1 VTWQDPYWLWA
12 LLALPVL
19 VVGLVAW
26 ERGRRGA
33 ASAYADPAVLP
44 VGARPR
50 RRRLRVIAAILALL
64 AVACGP
70 VALAKPSIDRT
81 AQEKRGAVVIAIDE
95 SRSMLKTDLQPDRL
109 KAAIA
114 AAKRFLEV
122 VPKRTAVGLVF
133 FSKNARIVVAPS
145 TDREAVSEALDRPRV
160 GVGTAIGNAVVAGLA
175 SLRAAGVLNELPP
188 TPAQSAG
195 RILLLTDGANS
206 AGLDPEVGGERA
218 KAARVPVFTF
228 LLGNDPGRP
237 DQPSPAETLS
247 SLATQTGG
255 SYFQTVTT
263 NDLRTVFQDLGERLA
278 PVRRLDQLTVYV
290 ALAALVLLAAAAGV
304 MLLADGRRPRARGS
318 AAAWPG

>member
-1 VTWQDPYWLWA
+1 MTWQDPYWLWA
-12 LLALPVL
+12 LLVLPFL
-19 VVGLVAW
+19 AVGLIAW
-26 ERGRRGA
+26 ERDRRGA
-33 ASAYADPAVLP
+33 ATAYSDPAVLP
-44 VGARPR
+44 VGSRPR
-50 RRRLRVIAAILALL
+50 RRRLRLVAGILALL

-70 VALAKPSIDRT
+70 IAMAKPSIDRT
-81 AQEKRGAVVIAIDE
+81 AKEKRGAVVIAIDE

-109 KAAIA
+109 KAAVA
-114 AAKRFLEV
+114 AANRFLDV
-122 VPKRTAVGLVF
+122 VPKRTAVGLIF
-133 FSKNARIVVAPS
+133 FSKNARIVVAPT
-145 TDREAVSEALDRPRV
+145 TDRDAVRQALERPRV

-175 SLRAAGVLNELPP
+175 SLRAAGVLNQLPP

-206 AGLDPEVGGERA
+206 AGLEPEVGGERA
-218 KAARVPVFTF
+218 KALRVPVYTF

-237 DQPSPAETLS
+237 DQESPPETLS

-290 ALAALVLLAAAAGV
+290 ALAALALLAAAGAV
-304 MLLADGRRPRARGS
+304 MLLADGRRPRVRRS